1 MDNVIQIGN
10 TQRGFTR
17 MDNDLLDALA
27 LHDFTQ
33 TERKIIDVVVRLTA
47 GYQRPTARIRG
58 KEFAARTGKKANHI
72 SEALD
77 ALLRRNVLYRVG
89 GSAGEIGVRETSAWE
104 AKQATQ
110 KAGNIPNI
118 GTEKV
123 REIGHLIKKERNI
136 APTELVAAVAS
147 TPSVELPGAETQDT
161 PAADQPASAK
171 AERIPYAKIMEI
183 YNRVCGGVLPSCI
196 KLNPK
201 RQRQIKECWNLNIEG
216 GFPFREGEF
225 WEAYF
230 AQCLLDP
237 HWIGKN
243 DRGWKADIEF
253 LTRQDKVLKVLEAV

>member
-1 MDNVIQIGN
+1 MDNVIHISN

-58 KEFAARTGKKANHI
+58 KEFEARTGKKANHI
-72 SEALD
+72 AEALD
-77 ALLRRNVLYRVG
+77 ALLRRNVLYRIG
-89 GSAGEIGVRETSAWE
+89 GSAGEIGVCETSSWG
-104 AKQATQ
+104 AKQAAP
-110 KAGNIPNI
+110 KAGNIPNT
-118 GTEKV
+118 GKEKV

-147 TPSVELPGAETQDT
+147 TPSVEKPEAETQDT
-161 PAADQPASAK
+161 TGTDQPDSAK
-171 AERIPYAKIMEI
+171 AERIPYSKIMEI
-183 YNRVCGGVLPSCI
+183 YNRVCGSKLPACI

-201 RQRQIKECWNLNIEG
+201 RQRQIKACWNLEIEG
-216 GFPFREGEF
+216 GFPFRKGEF

-230 AQCLLDP
+230 AQCLTNA
-237 HWIGKN
+237 HWVGQN
-243 DRGWKADIEF
+243 DRGWTADIEF